1 MWPLGDAHL
10 EDEQTMIGGRYRAM
24 LNFLERPRIV
34 IKLKKKRGPIRD
46 VAFSTE
52 RPNEI
57 LYIVKQ
63 VFAGQHTDGDKV
75 LES

>member
-1 MWPLGDAHL
+1 
-10 EDEQTMIGGRYRAM
+10 M
-24 LNFLERPRIV
+24 LNFLEHPRIV